1 MQFFRWMEE
10 VFAEQSLLMIVL
22 GLAAVVLLIAGAV
35 AYTIQNTG
43 VYGAVTAALLGGV
56 GVAVAFGCADGKAV
70 WVGLSLLLVFGGVGY
85 LLLFCALTARKVIS
99 TRKANRALVERRL
112 QYTLPQRENM
122 YVRERLDTALQVQSG
137 EENEKKMKVRLGYAR
152 ALLYKVQAAPLS
164 TAERLQVEEMAKAFP
179 LYREKETWTAE
190 EVRGVN
196 EWCAALLKLSAKY
209 TV

>member
-1 MQFFRWMEE
+1 MQYVYDFWQGITENT
-10 VFAEQSLLMIVL
+10 VP
-22 GLAAVVLLIAGAV
+22 LAAVFTCVSFILAFCV
-35 AYTIQNTG
+35 AMYF
-43 VYGAVTAALLGGV
+43 VHAMVALQ
-56 GVAVAFGCADGKAV
+56 K
-70 WVGLSLLLVFGGVGY
+70 
-85 LLLFCALTARKVIS
+85 RKRREKLRCS
-99 TRKANRALVERRL
+99 EVERRL